1 MRAVL
6 LTMLIDDLEL
16 LIGFLWKYQEY
27 WQRQEVYPY
36 GDVHGKERLY
46 LKQSCLDVYNYVFA
60 DCLLLLF
67 LR

>member
-27 WQRQEVYPY
+27 WRRQEVYPY
-36 GDVHGKERLY
+36 EDVHGKERLY
-46 LKQSCLDVYNYVFA
+46 LTQSCLDVYNYVFA

-67 LR
+67 LK

>member
-27 WQRQEVYPY
+27 WQRQEIYPY
-36 GDVHGKERLY
+36 SGIHGKEHLY
-46 LKQSCLDVYNYVFA
+46 LSEYCLDAYNLVFA

-67 LR
+67 LK